1 MIKKLAV
8 LLLAIGIG
16 LPLAAQSASDLPAL
30 EGRVND
36 FAGLLDVSQ
45 KSILDK
51 MLADFEAAKGSQVVV
66 AIIPTTGD
74 YVIEEYAIELA
85 EAWKIGRKDVDDGVI
100 LVVAV
105 NDRKLRIE
113 VGYGLEGVLTD
124 ALCKRIIENVIVPQ
138 FRSGDYFGGIK
149 AGLEVI
155 LSAVQGE
162 ELPPVVQESESDS
175 SDTMFVFG
183 FIVAI
188 VVGLMICGA
197 IVRSVGKSKAKWILF
212 AIGLILGWIFI
223 SFIVGIIFGFIAMSF
238 AGGSSGARS
247 VGTGGM
253 FYGGGFSSS
262 SGSDYSDSGFSGGGG
277 DFGGGGASG
286 DW

>member
-1 MIKKLAV
+1 MIKRLAV
-8 LLLAIGIG
+8 LILSIG
-16 LPLAAQSASDLPAL
+16 LVLPLVAQTAADMPKL

-36 FAGLLDVSQ
+36 FANLLDVSQ

-66 AIIPTTGD
+66 AIVPTTGD
-74 YVIEEYAIELA
+74 YVIEEYSIELA
-85 EAWKIGRKDVDDGVI
+85 EAWKIGRADVDDGVI

-155 LSAVQGE
+155 LSAIEGE
-162 ELPPVVQESESDS
+162 ELPPVVQESKNDS
-175 SDTMFVFG
+175 SDAMFVFG

-188 VVGLMICGA
+188 VVGLIICGA
-197 IVRSVGKSKAKWILF
+197 IVRSVSRGKAKWILF

-238 AGGSSGARS
+238 AGGSSGART
-247 VGTGGM
+247 VGSGGM
-253 FYGGGFSSS
+253 FYGGMYGSSS
-262 SGSDYSDSGFSGGGG
+262 SGDYSDSGFSGGGG